1 MRKLDLNYIDPD
13 PTIGD
18 WGWAQRPFIAEIE
31 RQYNAGK
38 PVRIIV
44 LKARQLG
51 ISTATEA
58 VLFLW
63 SFFHRGTNGL
73 VLSYEDGQ
81 AQELFQMTKL
91 YWDTWPHRGL
101 YTLLYSTRRQ
111 LRWHETK
118 SNLRVATAKNIGG
131 ARGSTLHALHGSEV
145 ALWPEPESLWGGM
158 KQTIPRR
165 HSTIVILE
173 STARGMNWFHD
184 MWESAESGESEF
196 VPVFFP
202 WYHHPAYR
210 MHTTL
215 TVRSE
220 LDPEEREL
228 LRLMSR
234 DDSFHTVL
242 TDDQCYAAIAFR
254 RWSIINDCNG
264 DVTVFH
270 EEYPSTPEEAFV
282 TSGKPIFSPLHLQ
295 QCYEELSGVRGY
307 FRRHGGPSSPV
318 SFEPDPSGNWT
329 LYRKPSHRHFRSD
342 RFFVAGDPSE
352 TIAGDPG
359 CIQVLDRRTF
369 EQVAVWH
376 GRVTPVYFAREMM
389 MAGDFYQHGMLCPEV
404 EGGGQAAIGA
414 ILVSGYDNVWRDK
427 RPDRQRESFNVY
439 GWSTNWQRKNW
450 CIGDLQRSIVDH
462 SLVIH
467 DQKTYRQLRNYV
479 ERANGDWGNSDPK
492 IHDDAVMAMAIAV
505 TASGKEGVFMPDD
518 ERVNPYLDIYRS
530 EWEDDYD
537 MFSSQGT

>member
-1 MRKLDLNYIDPD
+1 
-13 PTIGD
+13 
-18 WGWAQRPFIAEIE
+18 
-31 RQYNAGK
+31 
-38 PVRIIV
+38 
-44 LKARQLG
+44 
-51 ISTATEA
+51 
-58 VLFLW
+58 
-63 SFFHRGTNGL
+63 
-73 VLSYEDGQ
+73 
-81 AQELFQMTKL
+81 
-91 YWDTWPHRGL
+91 
-101 YTLLYSTRRQ
+101 
-111 LRWHETK
+111 
-118 SNLRVATAKNIGG
+118 
-131 ARGSTLHALHGSEV
+131 
-145 ALWPEPESLWGGM
+145 
-158 KQTIPRR
+158 
-165 HSTIVILE
+165 
-173 STARGMNWFHD
+173 MNWFHD
-184 MWESAESGESEF
+184 VWEMAESGESEF
-196 VPVFFP
+196 VPLFFP
-202 WYHHPAYR
+202 WFHHPAYK

-215 TVRSE
+215 CVKSE
-220 LDPEEREL
+220 LDAEEREL

-234 DDSFHTVL
+234 DDSFHTAL
-242 TDDQCYAAIAFR
+242 SDDECYAAIAFR

-270 EEYPSTPEEAFV
+270 EEYPSTAEEAFV

-307 FRRHGGPSSPV
+307 FRRYGGPSSPV
-318 SFEPDPSGNWT
+318 AFEPDPSGNWT
-329 LYRKPSHRHFRSD
+329 LYRKPSHRYFRTD

-389 MAGDFYQHGMLCPEV
+389 MAGDYYQHGMLCPEV

-467 DQKTYRQLRNYV
+467 DSKTYRQLRNYV

-492 IHDDAVMAMAIAV
+492 VHDDAVMAMAIAV

-518 ERVNPYLDIYRS
+518 ERVNPYLDIYKS
-530 EWEDDYD
+530 EWEEEQEWDI
-537 MFSSQGT
+537 FSPQGV